1 MTASNT
7 NIRELQL
14 QIARYGNEQAF
25 SALFRLL
32 YDRLLRFCMQYVYSR
47 EAAEEIVSD
56 VFVKIWNRRKEL
68 MNISNLEVYL
78 FVAVKNHSLNY
89 LQQYSAL
96 RITPIDTGL
105 SQLSGP
111 MDPEKEME
119 WKEMRLKLD
128 HEVNRLPDQCRKV
141 FKLIKEEGFKYKDV
155 AVILNISSR
164 TVETQLFRAVRRL
177 NEALLPYL
185 PKRPGSGKMKPPPL
199 LFFLG
204 LVSSFSLYIVLY
216 T

>member
-1 MTASNT
+1 MADSNT

-68 MNISNLEVYL
+68 MNITNLEVYL
-78 FVAVKNHSLNY
+78 FVAVKNHALNY
-89 LQQYSAL
+89 LQQYSSL
-96 RITPIDTGL
+96 RVTPIDTGF

-111 MDPEKEME
+111 ADPEREME
-119 WKEMRLKLD
+119 WKEMRLQLD
-128 HEVNRLPDQCRKV
+128 HEVNKLPDQCRKV

-155 AVILNISSR
+155 AEILNISSR
-164 TVETQLFRAVRRL
+164 TVETQLYRAVRRL
-177 NEALLPYL
+177 NEALSPYL
-185 PKRPGSGKMKPPPL
+185 PTKKKPPLILLLPIIP
-199 LFFLG
+199 LFF
-204 LVSSFSLYIVLY
+204 
-216 T
+216 